1 MSDEVENTPEA
12 EVTAPA
18 TEEVKTE
25 AQVPLSVVEE
35 LRQKNREYQSQLE
48 EIKKQQEEAAKAELS
63 EIDRL
68 KLELDEQRSAA
79 EKAQQAAI
87 ITAKQ
92 SKARVALANAQAH
105 NPEKVLRLLDLSN
118 IEEGA
123 IDEAVSGLV
132 ESDPYLFRSGEAPA
146 PNSVG
151 SPSST
156 GQSDGDNNG
165 PDQDL
170 MWLQQTGLI

>member
-1 MSDEVENTPEA
+1 MSDEVENSPE
-12 EVTAPA
+12 EVAP
-18 TEEVKTE
+18 EPKEVKTE

-35 LRQKNREYQSQLE
+35 LREKNRAYQQQLE

-68 KLELDEQRSAA
+68 KLELDEQRTAA
-79 EKAQQAAI
+79 EKAQQQAV
-87 ITAKQ
+87 ITAKA
-92 SKARVALANAQAH
+92 SKARVALAEARAH
-105 NPEKVLRLLDLSN
+105 SPEKVLRLLDLNN
-118 IEEGA
+118 IEEGDIA
-123 IDEAVSGLV
+123 DAVKNLT
-132 ESDPYLFRSGEAPA
+132 ESDPYLFRSDEAPA

-156 GQSDGDNNG
+156 GQSDGDTNG

-170 MWLQQTGLI
+170 IWLKQTGLI

>member
-1 MSDEVENTPEA
+1 MSDEVENTPEQ
-12 EVTAPA
+12 EAPA
-18 TEEVKTE
+18 PEVVNE
-25 AQVPLSVVEE
+25 ATPQTVPVHVVEE
-35 LRQKNREYQSQLE
+35 LRQKNREYQQQLDD
-48 EIKKQQEEAAKAELS
+48 IKKQQEEAAKAELS

-68 KLELDEQRSAA
+68 KLELDEQRTAA
-79 EKAQQAAI
+79 EKAQQQAV
-87 ITAKQ
+87 ITAKA
-92 SKARVALANAQAH
+92 SKARVALAEARAH
-105 NPEKVLRLLDLSN
+105 NPEKVLRLLDLN
-118 IEEGA
+118 KIEENDIA
-123 IDEAVSGLV
+123 DAVKGLT
-132 ESDPYLFRSGEAPA
+132 ESDPYLFQSDEAPA